1 MPGLATTYYCNN
13 PEFLEAVVPFVD
25 YLEIAPDAIAS
36 FDGDKPYL
44 RPEVIA
50 DLQEIARRVRLIVH
64 GVGLSIGSYDSW
76 NDGYLALLDQLF
88 AEVPVE
94 WHSEHLGYTT
104 VRGQFL
110 GTMLPVPR
118 TQQALELVAERAAKI
133 VDRYRI
139 PFLLEHVVGL
149 LPDAPHEFTDAEF
162 ANLVA
167 SSSGCGLIVDAYNLL
182 CDHVDRGL
190 DVGDFVAQLDLRHV
204 VELHVA
210 GGTTYKGLALDV
222 HSRATAPVTV
232 SLAKEILVRQSNIR
246 AVTYEVLE
254 EAIPVLGARQIT
266 QELMRLSAALDVCPV
281 AT

>member
-1 MPGLATTYYCNN
+1 MPGLATTYYCDN
-13 PEFLEAVVPFVD
+13 PEFLEAVLPFVD
-25 YLEIAPDAIAS
+25 YLEVAPDAIAS
-36 FDGDKPYL
+36 FDADRPYL

-50 DLQEIARRVRLIVH
+50 HLREIARHVRLIVH
-64 GVGLSIGSYDSW
+64 GVGLSIGSHDSW

-88 AEVPVE
+88 AEVPVA

-104 VRGQFL
+104 VCGQFL

-118 TQQALELVAERAAKI
+118 TRQALELVAGRAAKI
-133 VDRYRI
+133 VDRYGM

-167 SSSGCGLIVDAYNLL
+167 SSSGCGLIVDAYNLR
-182 CDHVDRGL
+182 CDHVNRGL
-190 DVGDFVAQLDLRHV
+190 DVADFVAQLDPRHV
-204 VELHVA
+204 MELHIA
-210 GGTTYKGLALDV
+210 GGTKYKGLALDV
-222 HSRATAPVTV
+222 HSRATAPETV
-232 SLAKEILVRQSNIR
+232 SLAKEILVRQPNIR

-254 EAIPVLGARQIT
+254 EAIPVLGATQIT
-266 QELMRLSAALDVCPV
+266 QELMLLSAALDVCPV

>member
-13 PEFLEAVVPFVD
+13 PEFLEAVLPFVD
-25 YLEIAPDAIAS
+25 YLEISPDAIAS
-36 FDGDKPYL
+36 FDEERPSL

-50 DLQEIARRVRLIVH
+50 HLRDIACDVRLIVH

-76 NDGYLALLDQLF
+76 NNGYLALLDQLF
-88 AEVPVE
+88 AEVPIE

-104 VRGQFL
+104 VCGQFL

-118 TQQALELVAERAAKI
+118 TRQALELVAGRAAKI

-149 LPDAPHEFTDAEF
+149 LPDAPHEFTDAQF

-182 CDHVDRGL
+182 CDQINRGL
-190 DVGDFVAQLDLRHV
+190 DVADFVSQLDLRNV

-210 GGTTYKGLALDV
+210 GGMKYKDLALDV
-222 HSRATAPVTV
+222 HSRASAPETV
-232 SLAKEILVRQSNIR
+232 SLAKEILVRQPNIR